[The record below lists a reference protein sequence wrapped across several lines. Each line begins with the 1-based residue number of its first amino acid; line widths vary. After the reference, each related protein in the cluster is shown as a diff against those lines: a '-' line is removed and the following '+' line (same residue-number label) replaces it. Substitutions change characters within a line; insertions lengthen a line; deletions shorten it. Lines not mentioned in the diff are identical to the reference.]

1 MRVNYAS
8 EKDKFKIE
16 VGDLLS
22 NFGHLG
28 HEGLLQYIHMKGLYE
43 NIQVLL
49 VLFAHLY

>member
-22 NFGHLG
+22 NKSLLD
-28 HEGLLQYIHMKGLYE
+28 EGW
-43 NIQVLL
+43 
-49 VLFAHLY
+49 